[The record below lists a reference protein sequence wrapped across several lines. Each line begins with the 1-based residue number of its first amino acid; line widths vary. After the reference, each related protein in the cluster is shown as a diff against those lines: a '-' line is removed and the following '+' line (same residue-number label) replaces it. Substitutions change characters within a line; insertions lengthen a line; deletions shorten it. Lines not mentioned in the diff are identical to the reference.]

1 MQYSV
6 DEWPPWAGRSA
17 PPQVREVGRL
27 SAAPPWTHSAAGMQG
42 ISPRP
47 SRPPCSKCHAEP
59 RYPGQRWGP
68 RCFGRY
74 HANRRARR
82 RRERAENRARDQA
95 TIHTTRSPYNAP
107 PPLFEQLKRVVAEI
121 PKFRNRPETIRIS
134 LLPYRQH
141 LYVDVRIYLKGKPTR
156 KGITIHRDL
165 VPAIL
170 EGMQRALH
178 TWWDDLPRQGKPGP
192 APGQTGITWPAGLW

>member
-1 MQYSV
+1 MY
-6 DEWPPWAGRSA
+6 R
-17 PPQVREVGRL
+17 
-27 SAAPPWTHSAAGMQG
+27 
-42 ISPRP
+42 
-47 SRPPCSKCHAEP
+47 
-59 RYPGQRWGP
+59 
-68 RCFGRY
+68 
-74 HANRRARR
+74 NRRSS
-82 RRERAENRARDQA
+82 N
-95 TIHTTRSPYNAP
+95 TP
-107 PPLFEQLKRVVAEI
+107 PPLFEELKRVVLEV
-121 PKFRNRPETIRIS
+121 PKYRNRPETIRIS